1 MARRSSKGVIEFRP
15 ASALNDGSIRP
26 LWPAGRDTASTLAN
40 LLRLFTEESDA
51 ETFAQGAA
59 REFAAAFAPASI
71 LFIRRKPPGYQVEA
85 ARLASENV
93 LKEDLSGLVATVSS
107 RRLNRI
113 DDLAG
118 HPFWK
123 TAGEDVRELGRSA
136 LVSTRKLADGESVVL
151 CLKGPPGAFDRGDE
165 GLFEAIAHAG
175 HEAVQRQAAARAA
188 RQQAAR
194 TRQHQKLEALGTLAS
209 GIAHEIN
216 TPVQFVGDNLRFLEN
231 SLPALLDDTAVEG
244 EPASGTED
252 HGYLRKEIPAAIS
265 EAIAGI
271 EQIGRIVAS
280 MRGLSHPGSGVAA
293 PCNVNEAL
301 EGATIICRNDI
312 KHVADVILD
321 LDPALPEIEAY
332 SNELGQVWL
341 NLVVNAVQALKVS
354 RQVRDG
360 ERGFIAI
367 RTRHEQPHE
376 IMVEIED
383 SGVGITAENQERIF
397 DPFFTTKDVG
407 EGTGQGLAI
416 VHDIVVTKHGGRI
429 DVISRPGE
437 GTCFTIFLPTKA
449 AARGSDGQRFAQS
462 SAS

>member
-26 LWPAGRDTASTLAN
+26 LWTSGRDTSRTLAN
-40 LLRLFTEESDA
+40 LLRLFTEETDA
-51 ETFAQGAA
+51 EAFAQGAA
-59 REFAAAFAPASI
+59 REFAAAFAPASV
-71 LFIRRKPPGYQVEA
+71 LFIRRKTPGYQVEA

-93 LKEDLSGLVATVSS
+93 LKEDLSGLVSAAGSKEF
-107 RRLNRI
+107 NRI
-113 DDLAG
+113 DDLTERAFWNAAG
-118 HPFWK
+118 Q
-123 TAGEDVRELGRSA
+123 EVRELGRSA
-136 LVSTRKLADGESVVL
+136 LVSTKMLDDGASLVM
-151 CLKGPPGAFDRGDE
+151 CLKSAPRAFDRGDE
-165 GLFEAIAHAG
+165 ELFETIAHAG
-175 HEAVQRQAAARAA
+175 HEAVRRQAAARAA
-188 RQQAAR
+188 RQQAVR
-194 TRQHQKLEALGTLAS
+194 TRQNQKLEALGTLAS

-216 TPVQFVGDNLRFLEN
+216 TPVQFVGDNLRFLES
-231 SLPALLDDTAVEG
+231 SLPGLLDSETAGGVG
-244 EPASGTED
+244 DPD
-252 HGYLRKEIPAAIS
+252 YLRKEIPAAIS
-265 EAIAGI
+265 EAIGGI

-293 PCNVNEAL
+293 PCNVNEAV
-301 EGATIICRNDI
+301 EGTTIICRNDI

-360 ERGFIAI
+360 GRGFLAI

-376 IMVEIED
+376 IMIEIED
-383 SGVGITAENQERIF
+383 SGVGITAENLERIF

-416 VHDIVVTKHGGRI
+416 VHDIVVNKHGGRI

-449 AARGSDGQRFAQS
+449 GTGENGLQRLS
-462 SAS
+462 PISNS

>member
-1 MARRSSKGVIEFRP
+1 MARRSTKGVVEFRP

-26 LWPAGRDTASTLAN
+26 LWSSGRDTSRTLAN
-40 LLRLFTEESDA
+40 LLRLFTEELDA
-51 ETFAQGAA
+51 EAFAHGTA
-59 REFAAAFAPASI
+59 REFAAAFAPASV
-71 LFIRRKPPGYQVEA
+71 LFIRRKTPGYQVEA

-93 LKEDLSGLVATVSS
+93 LKEDLSGLVAAAGSKEFS
-107 RRLNRI
+107 RI
-113 DDLAG
+113 DDLAERAY
-118 HPFWK
+118 WK
-123 TAGEDVRELGRSA
+123 TASDEVRDLGRSA
-136 LVSTRKLADGESVVL
+136 LVSTRKRGDGESLVL
-151 CLKGPPGAFDRGDE
+151 CFKSAPGAFDRGDE
-165 GLFEAIAHAG
+165 ELFKAIVHAG
-175 HEAVQRQAAARAA
+175 HEAVRRQAAARAA

-194 TRQHQKLEALGTLAS
+194 ARQHQKLEALGTLAS

-216 TPVQFVGDNLRFLEN
+216 TPVQFVGDNLRFLESN
-231 SLPALLDDTAVEG
+231 LHALLDSENAG
-244 EPASGTED
+244 EACDPE
-252 HGYLRKEIPAAIS
+252 YLRREFPAAIC
-265 EAIAGI
+265 EAIGGI

-280 MRGLSHPGSGVAA
+280 MRGVSHPGSGVVG

-301 EGATIICRNDI
+301 EGTTIICRNDI

-341 NLVVNAVQALKVS
+341 NLVVNAVQALKIS

-360 ERGFIAI
+360 GRGFLAI
-367 RTRHEQPHE
+367 RTRCEQPHE
-376 IMVEIED
+376 IIIEIED
-383 SGVGITAENQERIF
+383 SGVGIAAENIERIF

-416 VHDIVVTKHGGRI
+416 VHDIVVNKHGGRI

-449 AARGSDGQRFAQS
+449 G
-462 SAS
+462 